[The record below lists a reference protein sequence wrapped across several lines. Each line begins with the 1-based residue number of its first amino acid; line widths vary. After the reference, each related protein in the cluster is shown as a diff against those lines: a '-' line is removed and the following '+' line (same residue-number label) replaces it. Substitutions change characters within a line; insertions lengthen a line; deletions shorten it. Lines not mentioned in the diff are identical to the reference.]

1 MSSKPQLPP
10 PPVFGVLGD
19 DKASK
24 TGIYSLVDIFDDFL
38 FSGDKGSGVVEQKE
52 VEDDFDSYDEDG
64 DDSLDSKRRKRSRQ
78 LQRNMTEE
86 QKIERRCACVAFA
99 LFSVRVAFC

>member
-1 MSSKPQLPP
+1 MSSKSQFPP

-19 DKASK
+19 DKANK

-38 FSGDKGSGVVEQKE
+38 FSGDKGLGNNAGQKE
-52 VEDDFDSYDEDG
+52 DDDDFDSHDDDG
-64 DDSLDSKRRKRSRQ
+64 DDSLDGKRRKRSRQ

-86 QKIERRCACVAFA
+86 QKIERRSCPY
-99 LFSVRVAFC
+99 